1 MTKEPKNIPLMIALE
16 YMQKVNN
23 LLNHLIREDN
33 FPAILFAKYDDTFH
47 ELLRIAQVV
56 NYKYAGTCN
65 PDMEDEALKFLD
77 NIEEWE
83 KEYRTAL
90 KSDEYDKL
98 GLTDMRDKPHNM
110 RNNDEFTHTSNE
122 ISHMEDRVKSI
133 LGQDLFD
140 QVMDRMSSKGREAA
154 LSQLMKDMIDKGD
167 LDEEMAN

>member
-65 PDMEDEALKFLD
+65 PDM
-77 NIEEWE
+77 
-83 KEYRTAL
+83 
-90 KSDEYDKL
+90 
-98 GLTDMRDKPHNM
+98 
-110 RNNDEFTHTSNE
+110 
-122 ISHMEDRVKSI
+122 
-133 LGQDLFD
+133 
-140 QVMDRMSSKGREAA
+140 DRMSSKGREAA
-154 LSQLMKDMIDKGD
+154 LSQLMKEMIDKGD